1 MIPDILLVE
10 DQGEQAGLLC
20 SFLEKDGYQVAIVG
34 SGEEAISILRRDGA
48 KLVLLD
54 ILLPGMDG
62 FAVCAAIRKESNV
75 PIMVL
80 SALSDKEDQMNGL
93 TLGADDYLGKPV
105 DVDILRAKVG
115 ALMRRSYQ
123 LRQQNMLLVSGG
135 LSIDKDKREVICD
148 GMLLA
153 LTVKEY
159 DLLLLFA
166 ENPGKVLRKEYLFA
180 NIWGAESFSENQ
192 TLTVHVK
199 TLRDKIEQDPKNP
212 RRIRTVW
219 GIGYQYEEV

>member
-10 DQGEQAGLLC
+10 DQEEQAGLLR

-34 SGEEAISILRRDGA
+34 SGEEAINILRRDGA

-62 FAVCAAIRKESNV
+62 FAVCASIRKESNV

-80 SALSDKEDQMNGL
+80 SALSDKEDQMNGF
-93 TLGADDYLGKPV
+93 TLGADDYLEKPV
-105 DVDILRAKVG
+105 DVDILKAKVG
-115 ALMRRSYQ
+115 ALMRRSYL

-135 LSIDKDKREVICD
+135 LSIDRDKREVICD
-148 GMLLA
+148 GTG
-153 LTVKEY
+153 LTLTGKEY

-180 NIWGAESFSENQ
+180 KIWGEESFSENQ

>member
-1 MIPDILLVE
+1 MPDILLVE
-10 DQGEQAGLLC
+10 DQEEQAGLLC
-20 SFLEKDGYQVAIVG
+20 SFLEKDGYHVAIVG

-123 LRQQNMLLVSGG
+123 IRQQIMLLSSCS
-135 LSIDKDKREVICD
+135 LSIDRDKREVICD

-153 LTVKEY
+153 LTGKEY

-180 NIWGAESFSENQ
+180 KIWGEESFSENQ

>member
-1 MIPDILLVE
+1 MMPDILLVE
-10 DQGEQAGLLC
+10 DQEEQAGLLR
-20 SFLEKDGYQVAIVG
+20 SFLEKDGYHVAMVR
-34 SGEEAISILRRDGA
+34 SGEAAIDILRRDGA

-62 FAVCAAIRKESNV
+62 FAVCTAIRKESNV

-135 LSIDKDKREVICD
+135 LSVDRDKREVICD
-148 GMLLA
+148 GMR
-153 LTVKEY
+153 LTLTGKEY

-180 NIWGAESFSENQ
+180 KIWGEESFSENQ

-199 TLRDKIEQDPKNP
+199 TLRDKIEKDPKNP

-219 GIGYQYEEV
+219 GIGYQYEEE